1 MVENVGYMVSPLG
14 LTERQILIY
23 QKLYEKCNFTDM
35 TVKYTIEQ
43 LKTDIKIVDI
53 DINAIY
59 RDIKLMI
66 KKEYL
71 EVIVQGRKGNPS
83 IYKIAKIDDL
93 TRKLNESYMK
103 TKRKLKPSNNEGL
116 SGNCEI
122 YMKAKQKLS
131 ENPIKEKEKDNIY
144 SANDIENIWNL
155 YPNKKGKSIA
165 IKKIPKLLNK
175 YGKEQIERCIARY
188 SKEVEGKEKQY
199 ILNGST
205 FFNGRYEDYLDNNFI
220 EEIKA
225 KELDNLEDYIKT

>member
-53 DINAIY
+53 NINAIY

-71 EVIVQGRKGNPS
+71 EVIAQGRKGNPS

-103 TKRKLKPSNNEGL
+103 TKRKLKPSNNEGV
-116 SGNCEI
+116 SGKCES
-122 YMKAKQKLS
+122 YMKTKQKLS

-144 SANDIENIWNL
+144 SVNDIENIWNL

-175 YGKEQIERCIARY
+175 YGKEQIERCIVRY
-188 SKEVEGKEKQY
+188 SKEAEGKEKQY

-220 EEIKA
+220 EEMKS

>member
-59 RDIKLMI
+59 RDIKVMI

-71 EVIVQGRKGNPS
+71 EVIAQGRKGNPS

-116 SGNCEI
+116 SGKCES
-122 YMKAKQKLS
+122 YMKTKQKLS

-144 SANDIENIWNL
+144 SANDLEKIWSL

-165 IKKIPKLLNK
+165 MKKIPKLLK
-175 YGKEQIERCIARY
+175 MYGKEQIERCIARY

-205 FFNGRYEDYLDNNFI
+205 FFNGRYFFHSY
-220 EEIKA
+220 
-225 KELDNLEDYIKT
+225 